1 MTSRHYRWQ
10 TRWTVDAAALEAR
23 HESGLVVRFTRAGPS
38 LRAELVNR
46 AETVAALTPKNGAH
60 NAPRMVDRMER
71 EAVQLMG
78 EALGGQRS

>member
-1 MTSRHYRWQ
+1 MTSRKYKWQ

-23 HESGLVVRFTRAGPS
+23 HECGLVVRFTRTGPA
-38 LRAELVNR
+38 LRPELVNR

-60 NAPRMVDRMER
+60 NAPLMVDRMER

-78 EALGGQRS
+78 RALPQGGA